1 MRTLVVSFFILFS
14 ASCFACE
21 CGTLSP
27 LSKEVCKDYDVIFY
41 GTIDS
46 IGVCNDKWSATA
58 YFTIVDLYKGK
69 VKQQVEINFDCNTE
83 CMMSLA
89 PDDEWIIYAKYLK
102 FDFLQISICEH
113 SRKKFNDEAQDFYF
127 IESKRTFN
135 KELDFLKNTLG
146 IHAIVAPPLTNNA
159 VADTSRHNTQPSS
172 WGKVTLLLVSLVVMV
187 VVYFLARK
195 KK

>member
-1 MRTLVVSFFILFS
+1 MKKVFLSFFILFS

-27 LSKEVCKDYDVIFY
+27 LSKDVCKDYDVIFY
-41 GTIDS
+41 GTVDS
-46 IGVCNDKWSATA
+46 IGACNDKWSAIA

-69 VKQQVEINFDCNTE
+69 VKKHVEVNFDCNTE

-89 PDDEWIIYAKYLK
+89 PDDEWIVYAKYIK

-113 SRKKFNDEAQDFYF
+113 SRKKFNDDAQDFYL
-127 IESKRTFN
+127 IESKRTY
-135 KELDFLKNTLG
+135 KEEIDFLKTTLG
-146 IHAIVAPPLTNNA
+146 IQAIVESTVVNNT

-172 WGKVTLLLVSLVVMV
+172 WGKVTLLLVSLLVMSI
-187 VVYFLARK
+187 VYFVTRK